1 MRKSLLDGL
10 PEAFVSSAALS
21 ASVSRAVAAGR
32 LRQIGPRTYSSNL
45 VDPPAAIV
53 RRNLWPLVGALTPGA
68 LVADRTAIEN
78 APAADGSIFIV
89 SDRTRNLVLPGLT
102 IRSRRGA
109 VPQPDDKPFL
119 EGLYLCSTARAYL
132 DNMAVSRRIGDA
144 APRTLSRDE
153 IERRLDDLARRHGA
167 AALTKLRDD
176 ARRIAPAIDRDQE
189 YAALD
194 QLIGAI
200 LGTRNDR
207 LATDRARARAG
218 GQPFDPDRMALFERL
233 HGELRRSAPVERPN
247 RHDDPAVLRSLAF
260 YEAYFSNFIEGTE
273 FEVDEALGIVFDNR
287 IPANRP
293 QDAHDILG
301 TWRIV
306 SDLRAMRQVPADFDD
321 LIAIL
326 SDRHAGLMG
335 ARRDKRPGEYKLEPN
350 RAGGTLFVA
359 PDQVRGTL
367 ERGLE
372 FRASLETPFARAVY
386 MMFLVAEVH
395 PFDDGNGRIAR
406 IMMNAELVAGGDA
419 RIVIPTV
426 YRNNY
431 LAALRALSRTGQPE
445 ALVRTLDFAQ
455 RWTSAVPWSADDRST
470 RAALTD
476 AHAFLDPVE
485 AEESGHRLR
494 IPAG

>member
-1 MRKSLLDGL
+1 MRKTLLDGL

-32 LRQIGPRTYSSNL
+32 LRQIGSRTYSSNL
-45 VDPPAAIV
+45 VDPPEVIV
-53 RRNLWPLVGALTPGA
+53 RRNLWPLVGALVPGA
-68 LVADRTAIEN
+68 LVADRTALDN
-78 APAADGSIFIV
+78 APAADGTIFIV
-89 SDRTRNLVLPGLT
+89 SDRARDVVLPGLT

-119 EGLYLCSTARAYL
+119 EGLYLSSTARAYL
-132 DNMAVSRRIGDA
+132 DNMVASRRIGDA
-144 APRTLSRDE
+144 APRTLSRNE
-153 IERRLDDLARRHGA
+153 LERRLDDLARGQGS
-167 AALTKLRDD
+167 AALNKLRDE
-176 ARRIAPAIDRDQE
+176 ARRIAPALDRDRE

-200 LGTRNDR
+200 LGTRTDR

-218 GQPFDPDRMALFERL
+218 GQPYDPDRLALFERL
-233 HGELRRSAPVERPN
+233 HGELRRTAPVERPD

-293 QDAHDILG
+293 QDAHDIIG
-301 TWRIV
+301 TWRMV
-306 SDLRAMRQVPADFDD
+306 SDMGEMRRIPTGFDD
-321 LIAIL
+321 LMAIL
-326 SDRHAGLMG
+326 ADRHARLMA
-335 ARRDKRPGEYKLEPN
+335 ARPDKRPGEYKNVSN
-350 RAGGTLFVA
+350 RAGGTSFVA

-367 ERGLE
+367 DRGLE
-372 FRASLETPFARAVY
+372 LRDSLETPFSRAVY

-406 IMMNAELVAGGDA
+406 IMMNAELVAGGDS
-419 RIVIPTV
+419 RIIIPTV

-431 LAALRALSRTGQPE
+431 LAALRALSRTGRP
-445 ALVRTLDFAQ
+445 APLVGMLDFAQ
-455 RWTSAVPWSADDRST
+455 RWTNAIPWSADDRST
-470 RAALTD
+470 RTALTE
-476 AHAFLDPVE
+476 AHAFLDPAE
-485 AEESGHRLR
+485 AEEAGHRLR
-494 IPAG
+494 LPA